1 MKKKFL
7 LTLFFIILCL
17 PVLTGCRNTNNKSS
31 YFAEESM
38 EFLSQ
43 AVDDVTLHSNSA
55 VPGEIPAENL
65 RRFSVLKSELE
76 DVEEKIEHYDDYIES
91 QYLQGGLSYTDYQ
104 AQEYELEKL
113 EEKLNISEERLAYD
127 FKAHK

>member
-55 VPGEIPAENL
+55 VPGEIPGRKPSTFFCSKKRV
-65 RRFSVLKSELE
+65 RRCGRKNRTL
-76 DVEEKIEHYDDYIES
+76 
-91 QYLQGGLSYTDYQ
+91 
-104 AQEYELEKL
+104 
-113 EEKLNISEERLAYD
+113 
-127 FKAHK
+127 